1 MFVIMTMDRTNPER
15 EAEEEIQRQKEKRTV
30 PVGVCNDRI
39 QGITQVVQS
48 PTGTVKR
55 LKSRSEISLFCT
67 NLRSTGRMVI
77 FDEGINGE
85 PLHEPV
91 KLFRCKLSG
100 LCRIAWP
107 GEMTVFHTLGKEKE
121 SVPLPEEPFDL
132 GSTPAAEE
140 EQGVWNKEGQM
151 IPCFNDGSEGIHAVA
166 HIGVA
171 TDYIDSGEGGRIR
184 IPKHGGEP

>member
-55 LKSRSEISLFCT
+55 LKSRSEISLFCI

-77 FDEGINGE
+77 FDEGIDGE
-85 PLHEPV
+85 PLH
-91 KLFRCKLSG
+91 
-100 LCRIAWP
+100 
-107 GEMTVFHTLGKEKE
+107 
-121 SVPLPEEPFDL
+121 
-132 GSTPAAEE
+132 
-140 EQGVWNKEGQM
+140 
-151 IPCFNDGSEGIHAVA
+151 
-166 HIGVA
+166 
-171 TDYIDSGEGGRIR
+171 
-184 IPKHGGEP
+184 